1 MTKSGGT
8 IPHEGVYTG
17 LEDLMRK
24 AEVQRQS
31 TEKIKREVYA
41 SRAMRGGGMMMGGG
55 FGPGMGGGG
64 GGGFGAPGFGGGGY
78 Y

>member
-8 IPHEGVYTG
+8 IPHGGVYTG

-24 AEVQRQS
+24 AEVQRQN

-55 FGPGMGGGG
+55 G
-64 GGGFGAPGFGGGGY
+64 GGGFGTPGFGGGGY